1 MSSRT
6 AMIQWYL
13 DREGKVEFSEDSP
26 LGPDSYNSAGALFSA
41 LVEGEF
47 LSGRTDG
54 ASVDFLLNLDG
65 VMVQQIPR
73 LDIQAGDVFVHGFRW
88 NGQIKDNATCGVVL
102 SPSKLLV
109 CSAKTQGI
117 GQTSTLWMLPTS
129 VRWYRLM
136 EPSTRNW
143 RPHKL
148 KTGQGL
154 YVNGLNF
161 DIYSDNCL

>member
-6 AMIQWYL
+6 ALIQWYL
-13 DREGKVEFSEDSP
+13 DREGKVIYSEDSP

-47 LSGRTDG
+47 LSGRSDG

-65 VMVQQIPR
+65 VMVQRIPR
-73 LDIQAGDVFVHGFRW
+73 LDIQAGDIFVHGFKL
-88 NGQIKDNATCGVVL
+88 NGQIKDDATCGVVL
-102 SPSKLLV
+102 NSRKLLA
-109 CSAKTQGI
+109 CSAKLEGI
-117 GQTSTLWMLPTS
+117 GRTSTFFILPTS
-129 VRWYRLM
+129 IRWYRLM
-136 EPSTRNW
+136 EPSTHNW
-143 RPHKL
+143 RPRKL

-161 DIYSDNCL
+161 DIYSDNSL